1 MMQME
6 FGLIWEDKKRPIF
19 GLPLSF
25 TKYQLT
31 DENLII
37 KTGLLSIQEED
48 IRLYRIMD
56 ITLKYTLLDRLFNV
70 GTIVCH
76 SSDVSSPEFELKCI
90 KNAKEVKNT
99 LAKLVDDQRRKYNVR
114 SGEFTAPVDFN

>member
-1 MMQME
+1 ME
-6 FGLIWEDKKRPIF
+6 MKYGLVWEDKKRPIF

-31 DENLII
+31 EENLII
-37 KTGLLSIQEED
+37 KTGLLNIQEED

-56 ITLKYTLLDRLFNV
+56 ITLKYSIFDRMFNV

-76 SSDVSSPEFELKCI
+76 SADVSAPEFEIRCV

-99 LAKLVDDQRRKYNVR
+99 LAKLVDEQRRRYNVR
-114 SGEFTAPVDFN
+114 SGEFMASQDYN